1 MKTLIIGLG
10 NPYLTD
16 DGIGVKVANAIE
28 KELKPGT
35 HKELT
40 IEEASVGGLRLM
52 EAMIGFDRVILIDA
66 LITHNENKPGTIKR
80 MTLDDLNSISPTQ
93 HSACAHDTTLVTALE
108 MGRRLG
114 LDLPSEIIIYAIEVS
129 NVMDFSEHSTPAV
142 TMAIPHVVSSVIRE
156 IQSQKV

>member
-10 NPYLTD
+10 NPFLTD

-28 KELKPGT
+28 KELEPGSQ
-35 HKELT
+35 KDIT

-66 LITHNENKPGTIKR
+66 IITQNGNKPGTINR
-80 MTLDDLNSISPTQ
+80 MTLDDLNLISPTQ

-108 MGRRLG
+108 MGKRLG

-129 NVMDFSEHSTPAV
+129 NVMDFSEQPTPAV
-142 TMAIPHVVSSVIRE
+142 TMAIPHVVSAVIRE
-156 IQSQKV
+156 IQTQKV